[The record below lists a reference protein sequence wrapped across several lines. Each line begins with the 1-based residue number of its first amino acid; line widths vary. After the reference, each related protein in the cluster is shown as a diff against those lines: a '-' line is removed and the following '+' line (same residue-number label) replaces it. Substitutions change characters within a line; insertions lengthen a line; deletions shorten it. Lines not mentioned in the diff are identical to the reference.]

1 MQSNVIYYSRQV
13 SLFGPHHAIGNC
25 LVYYTLQLSL
35 FGRHHFPFLGLIM
48 QLFDLL
54 NFKLPSLGLIMP
66 SFCLLTFNFPSLGL
80 IMPLVVVPNL
90 NFPFLGS
97 SYTWLCYASGSP
109 FGLTDITN
117 WLYWLDCQILI
128 RWSLWQPCQH
138 ALTYHATQNTS
149 HAQNCMGAVGHGFQT
164 GLAWPPCWLVHGVG
178 ARCCC

>member
-1 MQSNVIYYSRQV
+1 MQDPMANTRSSSNQGLIFYVSSVKNIPCLGLIMQSNVIYYSRQV

-97 SYTWLCYASGSP
+97 SYT
-109 FGLTDITN
+109 
-117 WLYWLDCQILI
+117 
-128 RWSLWQPCQH
+128 
-138 ALTYHATQNTS
+138 
-149 HAQNCMGAVGHGFQT
+149 
-164 GLAWPPCWLVHGVG
+164 
-178 ARCCC
+178 